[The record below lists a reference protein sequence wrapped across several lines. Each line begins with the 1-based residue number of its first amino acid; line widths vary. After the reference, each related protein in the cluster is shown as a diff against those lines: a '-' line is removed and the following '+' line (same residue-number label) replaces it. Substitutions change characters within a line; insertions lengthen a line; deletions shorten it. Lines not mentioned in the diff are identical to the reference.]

1 MLALLGFIH
10 GCAKL
15 CTLLTSALQT
25 PLFCISLHLVWSTPK
40 IKCLR
45 SSRIRFTGLGSHSNG
60 RTDVKGKI
68 NRSGSR
74 PSAFLPMVYWYS
86 KQPSWRGHQ

>member
-25 PLFCISLHLVWSTPK
+25 PLCISLHLVWSTPK

-45 SSRIRFTGLGSHSNG
+45 SSRIRFTGLGFHSNG

-74 PSAFLPMVYWYS
+74 PTAVLP
-86 KQPSWRGHQ
+86 QL